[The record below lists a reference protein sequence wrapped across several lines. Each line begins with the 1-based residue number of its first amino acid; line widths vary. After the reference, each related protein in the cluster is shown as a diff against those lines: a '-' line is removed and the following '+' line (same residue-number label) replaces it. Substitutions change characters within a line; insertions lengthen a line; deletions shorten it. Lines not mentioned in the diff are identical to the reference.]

1 MQDLNA
7 ETHRPQRNAEGSEA
21 NTTGTLHENQELIA
35 PLWYSHDLF
44 PLTPALSLRERE
56 QRRQRIGVV
65 ATRSLVLPLPEGE
78 GWGEGER
85 AFEIEDSGSFA
96 IGSQV
101 SAPLR

>member
-7 ETHRPQRNAEGSEA
+7 EIQRPQRNAEGSEA
-21 NTTGTLHENQELIA
+21 NTNGTLHENQELIA
-35 PLWYSHDLF
+35 KVAHLWYSHDLF

-78 GWGEGER
+78 GWGEGE
-85 AFEIEDSGSFA
+85 
-96 IGSQV
+96 
-101 SAPLR
+101 